1 MGVIQVIGILAALA
15 LMTFLVYKGLH
26 PAIATLISVL
36 VVLVTNQMS
45 FAETM
50 DGAWTEVGGLYGV
63 MVPLFIFGGVL
74 SMLYLESGA
83 IDSLSQLF
91 LIPGKAC
98 RSRAAGIVV
107 SLTFYMLLTLI
118 VGVGG
123 IDCYAITPLL
133 VALALGFCAQLDIP
147 NKYAVSMG
155 IIGMTVMCIIPGTAQ
170 TMNIMAEAFVEGF
183 NNREKVPLRL
193 LVMFVY
199 LALCIAVMTV
209 LILKDVKNG
218 NGFKAGQGTMSID
231 KKAQENRKKMPW
243 ILPFIPIVVVEILYI
258 AARMSAWASLSLGC
272 AAALVCFFPWLKP
285 QKEGQSRWTYF
296 TSVLGKG
303 TNCIPLQ
310 MLVVGVMSTV
320 LGLSPGL
327 NSIGTFLGEA
337 AIPAA
342 AACMIICV
350 IVMGFTGTTGLIAVA
365 PMAAAMFMPKGLSA
379 MAIVMIALW
388 GKSVFDTLPINSMI
402 PIMCDMSGD
411 EFKKAYPTVFITT
424 VILTFVM
431 TILVTI
437 MAAAGLF

>member
-1 MGVIQVIGILAALA
+1 MEAFAIIGILVALA
-15 LMTFLVYKGLH
+15 LMTFLIYKGLH
-26 PAIATLISVL
+26 PAVATLVCVV
-36 VVLVTNQMS
+36 VVLVTNQMD

-50 DGAWTEVGGLYGV
+50 DGAWSEVGNLYGV
-63 MVPLFIFGGVL
+63 MVPMFIFGGVL

-83 IDSLSQLF
+83 INVLSDLF

-98 RSRAAGIVV
+98 KNRTVGIVI
-107 SLTFYMLLTLI
+107 SLVFYMLLTLI
-118 VGVGG
+118 VGIGG

-133 VALALGFCAQLDIP
+133 VALALGFCAHLNIP

-170 TMNIMAEAFVEGF
+170 TMNIMAEAFVQGF
-183 NNREKVPLRL
+183 NNREQIPLRL
-193 LVMFVY
+193 VVMFVY
-199 LALCIAVMTV
+199 LGLCVAVLTV
-209 LILKDVKNG
+209 LILQDVKKG
-218 NGFKAGQGTMSID
+218 NGFIAGQGTMAID
-231 KKAQENRKKMPW
+231 RKHKDEGKKMPW
-243 ILPFIPIVVVEILYI
+243 ILPFVPIVLVEILYI
-258 AARMSAWASLSLGC
+258 VARMSAWASLSLGC
-272 AAALVCFFPWLKP
+272 LAALICFFPWLRP
-285 QKEGQSRWTYF
+285 RKEGQSLWDYLV
-296 TSVLGKG
+296 SVLAKG

-310 MLVVGVMSTV
+310 MLVVGVMSTI

-327 NSIGTFLGEA
+327 TAIGEFMGQA

-342 AACMIICV
+342 FACMVICV

-402 PIMCDMSGD
+402 PIMCDMTGD

-431 TILVTI
+431 TLIVTG
-437 MAAAGLF
+437 MAAVGLF